1 MGKKISYVL
10 DMDNVMKFIFDLNSQ
25 RDMDSEITEVYMV
38 DEETNELSLTTKQL
52 RELKGGDNT
61 SKSTIRYDMIKMF
74 IDIISDLDMSGANSF
89 GESLIFNTMINEG
102 LIKEVE

>member
-25 RDMDSEITEVYMV
+25 RDTDSEILEVYTV
-38 DEETNELSLTTKQL
+38 DDETGELVLTSKQL

-61 SKSTIRYDMIKMF
+61 SKSTIRYDMFKMF
-74 IDIISDLDMSGANSF
+74 IDMISDLEMDGVNSF
-89 GESLIFNTMINEG
+89 GESIIFNTMINEG